1 MYITCLLF
9 SIAFALKAMD
19 EIPKECL
26 FSPKVLTLTDLPI
39 ATGGYSTITF
49 HKCSEKNFIVAQ
61 KTVAIT
67 QNFNDTIKS
76 EFIYPY
82 HLKYPTILRPFGVM
96 DPKLNG
102 YKVQILS
109 RYMPGGTVW
118 EMIQKE
124 RHKTAPLMWDGTR
137 KSIVFYGIVKAIDF
151 VNKQHFLHLDVK
163 SDNVI
168 LDSNLEP
175 YLMDFTLL
183 SPQKDKGMKLM
194 DQGNPIFQ
202 APEAKNKQFD
212 VENDWYGLGLLRYQM
227 ETLDNPFHDLPTQ
240 ALWYAKET
248 GKKFSQNTTSLTS
261 QLMNPDPKKR
271 PSPEL
276 VASLMEKHLFLF
288 DHTDTD
294 AFDRYVHELRLKE
307 QYIFS
312 EEMTKE
318 ERITA
323 ANNGIATAQYL
334 AFHDTNDISYLI
346 KAAKQNS
353 ILAKTELKELILDG
367 HITDMNITEALNIP
381 SFFTNEKSQFL
392 SMNDSYDVD
401 VGSSYDLASEAI
413 DASLFLKYQKLQPKK
428 GDGLLLFLR
437 ANCIQEDFAL
447 DPYEL
452 ASMYYDAYRC
462 GCIAAASKLIDM
474 MEQKILE
481 VDLQF
486 ILEAAN
492 NHSIHALIW
501 LIDSNMKGENLAQNN
516 EGAIDALQKLID
528 YLGYPLQRQFL
539 AEFLYKTG
547 RIVDALTVLLSTT
560 ERNAAEDFILSC
572 ILKEGEYIA
581 SDYFESI
588 NLTIASA
595 EKGCTDAIQ
604 SLLKECP
611 SSLLSLWRK
620 ESKLKKLF
628 RNIDAYL
635 VNM

>member
-1 MYITCLLF
+1 MKQIIIKEGDSGQRLDKYLGKYLKEAPKSFLYKMMRKKNITLNGKKAQGNE
-9 SIAFALKAMD
+9 ILKAMD

-124 RHKTAPLMWDGTR
+124 RHKTAPSMWDGTR

-276 VASLMEKHLFLF
+276 VASLKTAETKFAALLDEKEREKRQLESQLNARLMSLNSDLKAQAEEAHMNVDLEMKHVIQTLIHTFPFLY
-288 DHTDTD
+288 DGSNELTIDLYEKYLSVLKD
-294 AFDRYVHELRLKE
+294 KFDRFTQKVLMISGLLGISSKQSIENAINELK
-307 QYIFS
+307 
-312 EEMTKE
+312 
-318 ERITA
+318 
-323 ANNGIATAQYL
+323 NL
-334 AFHDTNDISYLI
+334 AE
-346 KAAKQNS
+346 
-353 ILAKTELKELILDG
+353 KTEL
-367 HITDMNITEALNIP
+367 
-381 SFFTNEKSQFL
+381 
-392 SMNDSYDVD
+392 
-401 VGSSYDLASEAI
+401 
-413 DASLFLKYQKLQPKK
+413 
-428 GDGLLLFLR
+428 
-437 ANCIQEDFAL
+437 
-447 DPYEL
+447 
-452 ASMYYDAYRC
+452 
-462 GCIAAASKLIDM
+462 
-474 MEQKILE
+474 
-481 VDLQF
+481 
-486 ILEAAN
+486 
-492 NHSIHALIW
+492 
-501 LIDSNMKGENLAQNN
+501 
-516 EGAIDALQKLID
+516 
-528 YLGYPLQRQFL
+528 
-539 AEFLYKTG
+539 
-547 RIVDALTVLLSTT
+547 
-560 ERNAAEDFILSC
+560 
-572 ILKEGEYIA
+572 
-581 SDYFESI
+581 
-588 NLTIASA
+588 
-595 EKGCTDAIQ
+595 
-604 SLLKECP
+604 
-611 SSLLSLWRK
+611 
-620 ESKLKKLF
+620 
-628 RNIDAYL
+628 
-635 VNM
+635 